1 MAFRTMRRIN
11 QLLSPAD
18 AEAVLKRNTAGV
30 LAVHGDDGYP
40 YAVPLSYVYHDGGI
54 LLHIAKSGHKLDA
67 LLRDPKVSFTVIDAD
82 EVMPEEFTTYFR
94 SVIVFGRAEI
104 LADDARRQEAYR
116 TLAAKYS
123 PAVDDETIARII
135 GEDGARALI
144 VRIEIEHMSGKQ
156 AAELV
161 RPRGEA

>member
-11 QLLSPAD
+11 QLLSRAD

-54 LLHIAKSGHKLDA
+54 LFHIAKGGHKLDA

-94 SVIVFGRAEI
+94 SVIVFGRAEV
-104 LADDARRQEAYR
+104 LADDARRREAYLA
-116 TLAAKYS
+116 LAAKYS
-123 PAVDDETIARII
+123 PHADDETIARII
-135 GEDGARALI
+135 GKDGARALI